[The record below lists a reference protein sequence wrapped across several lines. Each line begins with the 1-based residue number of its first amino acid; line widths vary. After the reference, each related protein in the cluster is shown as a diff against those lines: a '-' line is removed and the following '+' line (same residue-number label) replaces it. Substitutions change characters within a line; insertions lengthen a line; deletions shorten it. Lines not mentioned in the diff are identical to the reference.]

1 MATIS
6 GHTVRPAT
14 NDDLPRMMDIF
25 AQARETMR
33 ADGNL
38 TQWAGEYPSAQVVLE
53 DIRLGRS
60 FVIEED
66 GAVVGTFAFIQGVEP
81 TYARIYKCE
90 FTDGAPV
97 PLLATEPLSNVSTLL
112 RPGRWLDD
120 TLPYATIHRLAGAR
134 DSHGIAQACFNWA
147 WQRCRK
153 QSLNAQPYT
162 LRVDTHADNHIM
174 QHCIQKAGFTY
185 CGIIY
190 LADGAPRLAYQ
201 KNSI

>member
-6 GHTVRPAT
+6 GHTVRSAT
-14 NDDLPRMMDIF
+14 NDDLPRLMDIF

-53 DIRLGRS
+53 DILLGRS

-81 TYARIYKCE
+81 TYLHIYECE
-90 FTDGAPV
+90 FKDGAPV
-97 PLLATEPLSNVSTLL
+97 PLLATEPLNNVSTLL

-134 DSHGIAQACFNWA
+134 GSHGIARACFAWA
-147 WQRCRK
+147 REHGRN
-153 QSLNAQPYT
+153 QSINAQPYT

-174 QHCIQKAGFTY
+174 QRCIQKAGFTY

-201 KNSI
+201 KI